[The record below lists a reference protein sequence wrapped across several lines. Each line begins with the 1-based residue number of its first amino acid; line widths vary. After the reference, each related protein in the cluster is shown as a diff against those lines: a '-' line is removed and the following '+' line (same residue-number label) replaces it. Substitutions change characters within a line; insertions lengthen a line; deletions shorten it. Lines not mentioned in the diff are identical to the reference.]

1 MEVVASSAVGRSVR
15 VASGALV
22 PVGGHAETLFL
33 FGSEV
38 LVFYRFDATE
48 HARRQGAGMTALT
61 GVQTLETLL
70 ALPVDVPV
78 PLDSFSAGDRAA
90 LRRLPAG
97 SVDRGRREIVRRAVR
112 PLHVDLAVLTGQ
124 QPRRALEAASRF
136 APFCSRA
143 VLLRRPAPRMDDF
156 LNEASF
162 YGAGVL
168 LDSPSGIDMVLQP
181 RPYRPQRHT
190 AAAWNFTEKLYRRVR

>member
-1 MEVVASSAVGRSVR
+1 MEVVASSAVGRSVKA
-15 VASGALV
+15 ASGALI
-22 PVGGHAETLFL
+22 PAGGHARTLFL
-33 FGSEV
+33 LGTDA

-48 HARRQGAGMTALT
+48 HARRQSDGMTALT
-61 GVQTLETLL
+61 GMEALETLL
-70 ALPVDVPV
+70 GLPVDMPV
-78 PLDSFSAGDRAA
+78 LLDSLSAGDRAA

-97 SVDRGRREIVRRAVR
+97 SVHRDRREIARRAVR

-124 QPRRALEAASRF
+124 QPRRALEAAARF

-143 VLLRRPAPRMDDF
+143 VLLRRAAPRMDDF

-162 YGAGVL
+162 SGVGVL

-181 RPYRPQRHT
+181 RPYRPRRHT
-190 AAAWNFTEKLYRRVR
+190 AAAWNFTEELYRRVR